1 MAYTETSTYGY
12 ITGDQLEDF
21 TSVDY
26 SVVDATAF
34 AEAKVMG
41 KVSIAETMVHAFLG
55 VSSAQTAT
63 DGIKTAVMLIS
74 ARILND
80 SMIKFG
86 YLTAENEEQPFNVY
100 IDSIM
105 EKWLTGDTDLMVDSI
120 PMSGASYYRPDS
132 QMFL

>member
-12 ITGDQLEDF
+12 ITGDELEAF

-26 SVVDATAF
+26 STLNATVF
-34 AEAKVMG
+34 SEANVMA
-41 KVSIAETMVHAFLG
+41 KVSIAERMVHAYLG

-80 SMIKFG
+80 SMIKSG
-86 YLTAENEEQPFNVY
+86 NLTAENQEQPFSIY
-100 IDSIM
+100 IDTIM
-105 EKWLTGDTDLMVDSI
+105 EKWLTGDSGVTIDSI
-120 PMSGASYYRPDS
+120 PMSGASYYKPDIR
-132 QMFL
+132 F